1 MNFALTLSSFLI
13 DGVVASVRIAQNET
27 PKMAKNV
34 HFYQQ
39 IVTFF
44 RRTCLSSDN
53 ETFPEHVETTPL
65 FLSILNP
72 SFGESIQYFVTDS
85 FISINNYIQM
95 GFPYSDFVG
104 KFTKLSMHLQLLT
117 WTIIKISA
125 PETASI
131 LMSRTKD
138 ILTAVVA
145 GRANPHQPTL
155 AKMAAHN

>member
-1 MNFALTLSSFLI
+1 
-13 DGVVASVRIAQNET
+13 
-27 PKMAKNV
+27 
-34 HFYQQ
+34 
-39 IVTFF
+39 
-44 RRTCLSSDN
+44 
-53 ETFPEHVETTPL
+53 
-65 FLSILNP
+65 
-72 SFGESIQYFVTDS
+72 
-85 FISINNYIQM
+85 M

-117 WTIIKISA
+117 WTIINISA